1 MILSWYG
8 KTCLPLQYWRVS
20 EPRRRTSALII
31 LHCLTDCLVTC
42 KVFPASNG
50 VCPSINSHT
59 RPIWSSSLPH
69 HIVRAWSLAT
79 HVVHVV
85 ANSKANKGSILKDDG
100 VDVVVWL
107 QDEEALQ
114 ETAKYYDTLP
124 IIVPQVAHD
133 MMLDVNWELAATTIG
148 EVVATFSASRA
159 RV

>member
-1 MILSWYG
+1 M
-8 KTCLPLQYWRVS
+8 
-20 EPRRRTSALII
+20 ALII
-31 LHCLTDCLVTC
+31 LHCLTDRLVTC
-42 KVFPASNG
+42 KVFRASNG
-50 VCPSINSHT
+50 VCLSGSMNSHT
-59 RPIWSSSLPH
+59 RPVWSSSLPH
-69 HIVRAWSLAT
+69 HIVRARSLAT

-85 ANSKANKGSILKDDG
+85 ANSKSSNGSILKDDG
-100 VDVVVWL
+100 VDVVMWL

-114 ETAKYYDTLP
+114 ETAMYYDTSP